1 MKGTSILAKACA
13 AALLCTGA
21 AWAQT
26 SSGLL
31 DSSKLDDKKVT
42 DLHGQELGEIDRL
55 LVDPQTGQVR
65 FAVVEVESPSQQ
77 AETEVAVPWQAL
89 KIQPEGAKDF
99 KIQLDATKEKLEKA
113 PRFSEAEAD
122 RLFTPEG
129 SKPVLSYW
137 TIIITEPTGSQPPS
151 GTTTTPPSTP
161 GQQSAPSQS
170 GTVGTPESSQPS
182 TPAPSSQSGTSS
194 SPGSYY
200 QENRQRM
207 APSSSEQNNYPAG
220 QQPSTS
226 GSTTTPDTLPSS
238 PAAVP
243 APGASSPNEPSKDKP
258 DISTGTPSTQGT
270 PPEPSTTP

>member
-21 AWAQT
+21 AWAQ
-26 SSGLL
+26 SPSGLI

-42 DLHGQELGEIDRL
+42 DFQGKELGEIDRL

-65 FAVVEVESPSQQ
+65 FAVVEVEAPSQQ
-77 AETEVAVPWQAL
+77 TETEVAVPWQAL
-89 KIQPEGAKDF
+89 KIQREGEKDF
-99 KIQLDATKEKLEKA
+99 KIQIDATKDKLEKA
-113 PRFSEAEAD
+113 PRFSEAETE

-129 SKPVLSYW
+129 AKPVFSYW
-137 TIIITEPTGSQPPS
+137 AIIWTEPATGQPPS
-151 GTTTTPPSTP
+151 GTTTTPPGTP
-161 GQQSAPSQS
+161 GQQSQPSQS
-170 GTVGTPESSQPS
+170 GTVGTPDSSQPS
-182 TPAPSSQSGTSS
+182 TSTPSGQSGSSS

-226 GSTTTPDTLPSS
+226 TPSTQPSPSTT
-238 PAAVP
+238 VP
-243 APGASSPNEPSKDKP
+243 APGTSSPSDPSKDKP
-258 DISTGTPSTQGT
+258 DISSGAPSTPST
-270 PPEPSTTP
+270 PSEPSTIP